1 MIEWRS
7 DPNEYGDAVF
17 IEDAM
22 IGATVH
28 GFVAQLPDGTWI
40 GKPGDTPQRFFDNQ
54 EDARLW
60 VSSLIM
66 LEL

>member
-1 MIEWRS
+1 MIEWEA

-17 IEDAM
+17 IEDAI
-22 IGATVH
+22 IGVEVH
-28 GFVAQLPDGTWI
+28 GFVARMPDGKWI
-40 GKPGDTPQRFFDNQ
+40 GKAGSTPQRFFDNQ